1 MAPVGSA
8 KSKRH
13 QGTVKRIG
21 VTGSGKLTRGRQHG
35 GHLRVKKRP
44 KRKRSLRAR
53 VAVHAVDEERL
64 RRLLPGT

>member
-1 MAPVGSA
+1 MGSA
-8 KSKRH
+8 KSKPH

-35 GHLRVKKRP
+35 GHLKVKKRP
-44 KRKRSLRAR
+44 KRKRSLRAQV
-53 VAVHAVDEERL
+53 VAHAADQERL

>member
-1 MAPVGSA
+1 VA
-8 KSKRH
+8 KAKRH

-35 GHLRVKKRP
+35 GHLKVKKRP
-44 KRKRSLRAR
+44 KRRRSLRAK
-53 VAVHAVDEERL
+53 VAVHAADVERV